1 MNLFKNNTL
10 PFLSRCS
17 RVGFSVFAAA
27 LFTGVASADDGRPE
41 QPNILLM
48 LADDLGWQD
57 VKCYDIDEP
66 SPYETPNID
75 GLAKD
80 GVMFW
85 QGYSAA
91 PVCAPSRC
99 AMLSGIH
106 PARANKTSVRGGT
119 PPSAYNLNGM
129 RVMEPWQSARLVTN
143 QATLAELLRANGY
156 ATGHSGKWHI
166 NIKPSAEPLPKDVGF
181 DWSEESMGVA
191 RDMVPN
197 RVKGF
202 STHAPDD
209 PWQLDAQNYP
219 KNGIFDDA
227 VTFMEAEK
235 DQPFFLFCA
244 ARLVHSP
251 IQTRSK
257 VLLEKYCKKL
267 GIPFPKDASPMTRP
281 GQQNPYY
288 CAMIE
293 EFDYYVGNLLT
304 YLETTEDPR
313 WPGHMLREN
322 TYIIF
327 TSDNGGME
335 KLKGD
340 IITDN
345 YPLDGGKIR
354 LEEGGTRVPLIIV
367 GPNIP
372 ADVQTEVMANGLDFY
387 PTILTMTGIEAP
399 EGLALDGSDLYPLLT
414 QAPQDPTL
422 VKEPDGGVRDTM
434 MWHFPNSVAQYSTIR
449 VGDYKLVRNYDF
461 INNRSVDSELEL
473 YQLYD
478 TRDGEASRVDIE
490 ESKNLVASMPEKA
503 EELNAKLTELLTSMN
518 ASHPYYNPLYQGE
531 LPHKETV
538 PAITS
543 AERNGD
549 IVRATFK
556 ENGAKVV
563 RAQLLYTTLGGD
575 ANEEWFVAPATIED
589 GSVVATLPEGTT
601 HYLFNIIDENN
612 YLVSYPAVKSQAA
625 YKGRLKYSQDALSAA
640 R

>member
-1 MNLFKNNTL
+1 MKYRIL
-10 PFLSRCS
+10 
-17 RVGFSVFAAA
+17 FAAA
-27 LFTGVASADDGRPE
+27 LLAGHAFAEDARPAK
-41 QPNILLM
+41 PNILLV

-57 VKCYDIDEP
+57 VKAYDIDEP

-75 GLAKD
+75 GLAKE

-99 AMLSGIH
+99 AILSGIH
-106 PARANKTSVRGGT
+106 PARANKPSVRGGT
-119 PPSAYNLNGM
+119 PPSPYHLTGS
-129 RVMEPWQSARLVTN
+129 RVMEPYQLARLTTV
-143 QATLAELLRANGY
+143 QPTLAEVLQANGY
-156 ATGHSGKWHI
+156 ATGHSGKWHV

-181 DWSEESMGVA
+181 EWSRESMGVA

-202 STHAPDD
+202 STDAPDD
-209 PWQLDAQNYP
+209 QWQLDENNYP
-219 KNGIFDDA
+219 KNEILLDA
-227 VTFMEAEK
+227 ITFMEEK
-235 DQPFFLFCA
+235 KEQPFFLFYA
-244 ARLVHSP
+244 ERLVHSP

-267 GIPFPKDASPMTRP
+267 GIPFPKNPGPMARP

-288 CAMIE
+288 CAMVE
-293 EFDYYVGNLLT
+293 EYDYYVGKLLN
-304 YLETTEDPR
+304 YLDETEDPR
-313 WPGHMLREN
+313 WPGHTLREN

-354 LEEGGTRVPLIIV
+354 LEEGGTRVPFIIV

-372 ADVQTEVMANGLDFY
+372 TGQQTEVMANGLDFF
-387 PTILTMTGIEAP
+387 PTILSMTGTNTP
-399 EGLALDGSDLYPLLT
+399 ENQQLDGSDLYPLLT
-414 QAPQDPTL
+414 QSPQDPTL
-422 VKEPDGGVRDTM
+422 VKDAEGNARDTM
-434 MWHFPNSVAQYSTIR
+434 MWHFPNSVAMYSTIR
-449 VGDYKLVRNYDF
+449 VGDFKLVRNYDF
-461 INNRSVDSELEL
+461 INNKSVKSELEL

-478 TRDGEASRVDIE
+478 TRDGNSKRVDIE
-490 ESKNLVASMPEKA
+490 ESKNLVSSMPEKA
-503 EELNAKLTELLTSMN
+503 QELNGKLTELLTSMD
-518 ASHPYYNPLYQGE
+518 ASYPHFNPAYQAE

-538 PAITS
+538 PS
-543 AERNGD
+543 VVSEERDGD
-549 IVRATFK
+549 TVRATFK

-563 RAQLLYTTLGGD
+563 HAQLLYTTLGGD
-575 ANEEWFVAPATIED
+575 PNEEWFLAPAKIEGD
-589 GSVVATLPEGTT
+589 TVEATLPKGTT

-612 YLVSYPAVKSQAA
+612 YLVSYPAVESQLH
-625 YKGRLKYSQDALSAA
+625 YKGKLKYSADALSVK
-640 R
+640 

>member
-1 MNLFKNNTL
+1 MNRSPNNSL
-10 PFLSRCS
+10 PLLTRIV
-17 RVGFSVFAAA
+17 RVGFSVMAAA
-27 LFTGVASADDGRPE
+27 LLTSVASADDGRPE
-41 QPNILLM
+41 QPNVLLI

-57 VKCYDIDEP
+57 VKAYDIDEP

-99 AMLSGIH
+99 AMLSGLH
-106 PARANKTSVRGGT
+106 PARTNKTSVRGGT

-129 RVMEPWQSARLVTN
+129 RVMEPWQSARLVTDG
-143 QATLAELLRANGY
+143 ATLAEVLQANGY
-156 ATGHSGKWHI
+156 VTGHSGKWHM

-197 RVKGF
+197 RVEGF
-202 STHAPDD
+202 STNAPND
-209 PWQLDAQNYP
+209 PWQLDELGYP
-219 KNGIFDDA
+219 KNGIFEDA
-227 VTFMEAEK
+227 LTFLEAEK
-235 DQPFFLFCA
+235 GQPFFLFCA
-244 ARLVHSP
+244 ARLVHAP

-257 VLLEKYCKKL
+257 ALLEKYCKKL
-267 GIPFPKDASPMTRP
+267 GIPFPEDASPMARP

-293 EFDYYVGNLLT
+293 EFDYYVGNLLS
-304 YLETTEDPR
+304 YLDTTEDPR
-313 WPGHMLREN
+313 WPGHTLREN

-354 LEEGGTRVPLIIV
+354 LEEGGTRVPLIFV

-372 ADVQTEVMANGLDFY
+372 ADVQTEVMANGLDFF
-387 PTILTMTGIEAP
+387 PTILAMAGIEAP
-399 EGLALDGSDLYPLLT
+399 EGQLLDGADLYPLLT

-422 VKEPDGGVRDTM
+422 VKEQNGGVRDTM
-434 MWHFPNSVAQYSTIR
+434 MWHFPNSVAMYSTIR

-461 INNRSVDSELEL
+461 IDNRSVDSELEL

-490 ESKNLVASMPEKA
+490 ESKNLVTSMPEKA
-503 EELNAKLTELLTSMN
+503 QELNAKLTELLTRTN

-543 AERNGD
+543 AKRDGD
-549 IVRATFK
+549 VVRASFT

-563 RAQLLYTTLGGD
+563 GAQLMYTTLGGD
-575 ANEEWFVAPATIED
+575 ANEEWFVAPATIENET
-589 GSVVATLPEGTT
+589 VVATLPEGTT

-612 YLVSYPAVKSQAA
+612 YLVSYPAVKSQAT
-625 YKGRLKYSQDALSAA
+625 YKGRLKFSQDALSVN
-640 R
+640 